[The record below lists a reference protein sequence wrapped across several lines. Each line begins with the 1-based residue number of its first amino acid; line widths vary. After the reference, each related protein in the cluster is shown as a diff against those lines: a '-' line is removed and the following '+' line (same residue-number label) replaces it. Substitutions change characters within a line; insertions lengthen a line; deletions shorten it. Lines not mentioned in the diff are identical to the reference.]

1 MLFLLLL
8 NIPIFLFELKRQGL
22 TFTIYSLFTIAIYFR
37 SFLISLWMCSL

>member
-22 TFTIYSLFTIAIYFR
+22 TFTIYSLFTIAIY
-37 SFLISLWMCSL
+37 SFLNPLLQCVGV